1 MTVPTLASFT
11 AKNPTASTNM
21 QRFFL
26 SFAAISGFL
35 SVCLGAFAAHEL
47 KHHITSESLAIW
59 QTGVQYQ
66 MYHALALLA
75 VGLLYQQQASK
86 ALKLSGL
93 AFILG
98 SFLFSGS
105 LYGLALGVPSIFGL
119 VTPFG
124 GLSFLVGWAALLVHV
139 LRR

>member
-1 MTVPTLASFT
+1 
-11 AKNPTASTNM
+11 M
-21 QRFFL
+21 QRLFL
-26 SFAAISGFL
+26 GFAAISGFL
-35 SVCLGAFAAHEL
+35 SVCLGAFAAHGL
-47 KHHITSESLAIW
+47 KHYITAESLAIW

-75 VGLLYQQQASK
+75 VGLLYQTQVSK

-105 LYGLALGVPSIFGL
+105 LYALALDAPKALGVI
-119 VTPFG
+119 TPLG
-124 GLSFLVGWAALLVHV
+124 GLSFLVGWAALVVHA

>member
-1 MTVPTLASFT
+1 
-11 AKNPTASTNM
+11 M
-21 QRFFL
+21 QRFFV
-26 SFAAISGFL
+26 SFAALSGFL
-35 SVCLGAFAAHEL
+35 SVSLGAFAAHGL
-47 KHHITSESLAIW
+47 KHHITPKALLTW

-75 VGLLYQQQASK
+75 VGLLYQTQASK
-86 ALKLSGL
+86 VLKLSGL

-105 LYGLALGVPSIFGL
+105 LYAIALGAPKTLGVI
-119 VTPFG
+119 TPLG
-124 GLSFLVGWAALLVHV
+124 GLSFLAGWAALVIHA

>member
-1 MTVPTLASFT
+1 MHRLL
-11 AKNPTASTNM
+11 
-21 QRFFL
+21 L
-26 SFAAISGFL
+26 SFAAFSGFL
-35 SVCLGAFAAHEL
+35 SVSLGAFAAHGL
-47 KHHITSESLAIW
+47 KHHISAESLAIW

-75 VGLLYQQQASK
+75 VGLLFQHRASK

-105 LYGLALGVPSIFGL
+105 LYVLALGAPRVFGL
-119 VTPFG
+119 VTPVG
-124 GLSFLVGWAALLVHV
+124 GLSFLIGWALLLVHS

>member
-1 MTVPTLASFT
+1 
-11 AKNPTASTNM
+11 M
-21 QRFFL
+21 QRLFL
-26 SFAAISGFL
+26 SSASLSGFL
-35 SVCLGAFAAHEL
+35 SVSLGAFAAHGL
-47 KHHITSESLAIW
+47 KQQITAESLAIW

-75 VGLLYQQQASK
+75 IGLLYRSQASK

-105 LYGLALGVPSIFGL
+105 LYALALGAPKALGVI
-119 VTPFG
+119 TPLG
-124 GLSFLVGWAALLVHV
+124 GLSFLVGWAALVVHA